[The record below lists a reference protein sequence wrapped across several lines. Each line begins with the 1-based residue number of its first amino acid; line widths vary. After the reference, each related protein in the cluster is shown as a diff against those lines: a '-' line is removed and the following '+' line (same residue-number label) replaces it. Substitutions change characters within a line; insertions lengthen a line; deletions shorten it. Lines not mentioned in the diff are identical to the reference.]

1 MFIVALL
8 TGRIELAKLLVQLGF
23 EFNHEVVVTQFI
35 ANQDK
40 PFLQYDNDV
49 FGDYLVGCLICR
61 GVLKTLPYE
70 YISLQKKYEQLA
82 DEFENS
88 AISLLEKCAESNLA
102 RTEDL
107 VIRELPHWGRH
118 SCIELAIQEMF

>member
-1 MFIVALL
+1 MSYEKFS
-8 TGRIELAKLLVQLGF
+8 TLAEYK
-23 EFNHEVVVTQFI
+23 T
-35 ANQDK
+35 
-40 PFLQYDNDV
+40 FLQYDNDV

-118 SCIELAIQEMF
+118 SCIELAIQEMFKNNFQNFIC

>member
-1 MFIVALL
+1 MAEYK
-8 TGRIELAKLLVQLGF
+8 T
-23 EFNHEVVVTQFI
+23 
-35 ANQDK
+35 
-40 PFLQYDNDV
+40 FLQYDNDV

-118 SCIELAIQEMF
+118 SCIELAIQERFKNNFKNLIC